1 MSTESLSLCGLH
13 VTSDQAICL
22 GISSASETQ
31 SLPIL
36 LLGCVQTLECQ
47 DIAICKPLTDVV
59 VFGMGHLPSVLSTD
73 FWVRD
78 PLIHLF

>member
-36 LLGCVQTLECQ
+36 LLGCVQTRECQ

-59 VFGMGHLPSVLSTD
+59 FGTGHLPSVLSTD
-73 FWVRD
+73 FWARD
-78 PLIHLF
+78 SLIYLF